1 MFRKRVTKVSSR
13 CTFQAV
19 GNNGR
24 LKSAARQHGSLVAV
38 IAVAL
43 VGVMIY
49 GSVTTE
55 TLAASPSIPPASD
68 VESGAPGAAV
78 LGAPTDPGGV
88 VSAPGPFVP
97 GRVGSGE
104 APSVPVSPSIPGD
117 ESELPTPAPDGA
129 LPSSETS
136 AVPVIDDVPLPSL
149 PPGVL
154 NPFQQLVDFF
164 CVTAFTPFGLPDT
177 VFGLLGGGIPI
188 TLPNVPFQIL
198 IEPISDLCVA
208 LQSLATQ

>member
-1 MFRKRVTKVSSR
+1 V
-13 CTFQAV
+13 
-19 GNNGR
+19 NPP
-24 LKSAARQHGSLVAV
+24 
-38 IAVAL
+38 IA
-43 VGVMIY
+43 
-49 GSVTTE
+49 
-55 TLAASPSIPPASD
+55 
-68 VESGAPGAAV
+68 
-78 LGAPTDPGGV
+78 
-88 VSAPGPFVP
+88 
-97 GRVGSGE
+97 
-104 APSVPVSPSIPGD
+104 GD
-117 ESELPTPAPDGA
+117 ESDVPAPTPDDA
-129 LPSSETS
+129 LPPPETS
-136 AVPVIDDVPLPSL
+136 AVPGIDDVPLPAL

>member
-1 MFRKRVTKVSSR
+1 
-13 CTFQAV
+13 V

-49 GSVTTE
+49 ASVTTE
-55 TLAASPSIPPASD
+55 TLAASPSIPPASEA
-68 VESGAPGAAV
+68 ESGAPGESIAGV
-78 LGAPTDPGGV
+78 PTDPGGV

-97 GRVGSGE
+97 GRVGSGD
-104 APSVPVSPSIPGD
+104 APSVPVDPSIAGE
-117 ESELPTPAPDGA
+117 ESDVPAPAPDGA
-129 LPSSETS
+129 LPPSETS
-136 AVPVIDDVPLPSL
+136 AVPDLDDVPLPSL
-149 PPGVL
+149 PPGAL

-208 LQSLATQ
+208 LQSLTTQ